1 MMKNFNVKKIC
12 ASTAVSMTMVSM
24 LGINTYAANFKP
36 VYEPIVALLNS
47 LLTPLMA
54 VVVAVGAL
62 YCVLLG
68 VKYAQAEEPQQREK
82 AKTHL
87 KNAVIGFVLIFVLIF
102 ALNKLTPIM
111 EGWVNSNAG
120 TIFNQPL
127 NT

>member
-1 MMKNFNVKKIC
+1 MMKNFNAKKIC
-12 ASTAVSMTMVSM
+12 ARVAAVLTAVTMLVP
-24 LGINTYAANFKP
+24 NAYAATGANFSS
-36 VYEPIVALLNS
+36 VYGPIVALLNS
-47 LLTPLMA
+47 LLKPLMA

-102 ALNKLTPIM
+102 ALNMLTPIL
-111 EGWVNSNAG
+111 ETWVNANVTG
-120 TIFNQPL
+120 TIF
-127 NT
+127 

>member
-1 MMKNFNVKKIC
+1 MKNFNVKKIC
-12 ASTAVSMTMVSM
+12 ASAAISMTMVSM
-24 LGINTYAANFKP
+24 LGINTYAAANFTP

-54 VVVAVGAL
+54 IVVAVGAL

-120 TIFNQPL
+120 MVF
-127 NT
+127 